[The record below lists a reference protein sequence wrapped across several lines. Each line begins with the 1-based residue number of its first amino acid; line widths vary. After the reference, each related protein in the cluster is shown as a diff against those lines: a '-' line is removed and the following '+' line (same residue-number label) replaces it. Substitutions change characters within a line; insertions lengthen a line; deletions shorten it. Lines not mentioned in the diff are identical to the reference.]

1 MWKTTAAAL
10 SVGLL
15 VGLLLA
21 PTKAIGASD
30 GSINDS
36 LMKIADAL
44 KEISRNVDD
53 QRTVCECRC
62 K

>member
-1 MWKTTAAAL
+1 MKTTIAAL
-10 SVGLL
+10 G
-15 VGLLLA
+15 VGLLLGGLFS
-21 PTKAIGASD
+21 PTQAIGASD

-36 LMKIADAL
+36 LNRIAEAL
-44 KEISRNVDD
+44 KEISRNVDN